1 MQATVNETATA
12 DGDGDVASEAR
23 SAMVAKPFPLGRGIF
38 SRRKVVLAIY
48 ALLLLAVLAALAE
61 AKAVVLP
68 LATAFLLS
76 FLFRPVVRRA
86 EALRVPAPLV
96 AALLVLILGVGLGF
110 SVYALK
116 DPATDWLREAPY
128 SLKQL
133 EYRIEELRK
142 PIADMKAASDAL
154 DDLRG
159 GDVQADKEVV
169 VKEQA
174 LDEIVV
180 IETSSALMSV
190 FTTLVVLFFILGWG
204 QRLFRNLVSVIPQF
218 GDRREAVN
226 LVRDIERS
234 ITRYLTTITLI
245 NVVLGLVVAAAMYL
259 LGMPNALLWG
269 VVAGLL
275 NYVPYLGPAVT
286 ALILA
291 FASALT
297 FPSLSEAMLI
307 PGVFLLI
314 TAIEGNFITPYA
326 VGSQLTLNPLLIF
339 LSLILWFWMW
349 GFIGAL
355 LTVPILVCIKAVL
368 AHAEG
373 HTAELARLFD

>member
-1 MQATVNETATA
+1 MQATVNETAAA

-154 DDLRG
+154 EDLRG
-159 GDVQADKEVV
+159 GDAQADKEVV

>member
-1 MQATVNETATA
+1 M
-12 DGDGDVASEAR
+12 
-23 SAMVAKPFPLGRGIF
+23 GRGIF

-133 EYRIEELRK
+133 EYRIAELRK

-154 DDLRG
+154 EDLRG
-159 GDVQADKEVV
+159 GDAQADKEVV

>member
-1 MQATVNETATA
+1 MQATVNETAAA
-12 DGDGDVASEAR
+12 DADGDVASEAR
-23 SAMVAKPFPLGRGIF
+23 SAVVAKPFPLGRGIF

-159 GDVQADKEVV
+159 GDAQADKEVV

>member
-1 MQATVNETATA
+1 MQATVDETAAA
-12 DGDGDVASEAR
+12 DADGDVASEAR
-23 SAMVAKPFPLGRGIF
+23 SAVVAKPFPLGRGIF

-154 DDLRG
+154 EDLRG
-159 GDVQADKEVV
+159 GDAQADKEVV

>member
-12 DGDGDVASEAR
+12 DGEVASQAR

-154 DDLRG
+154 EDLRG
-159 GDVQADKEVV
+159 GDAQADKEVV

-204 QRLFRNLVSVIPQF
+204 QRLFRILVSVIPQF

>member
-12 DGDGDVASEAR
+12 DGEVASQAR

-133 EYRIEELRK
+133 EYRIAELRK

-154 DDLRG
+154 EDLRG
-159 GDVQADKEVV
+159 GDAQADKEVV

-180 IETSSALMSV
+180 IETSSALMSLPAGAFSPAPV
-190 FTTLVVLFFILGWG
+190 WAATGVATSNNPAAPSTIASIPATARSFFTLFIMEFPPDV
-204 QRLFRNLVSVIPQF
+204 RLR
-218 GDRREAVN
+218 
-226 LVRDIERS
+226 
-234 ITRYLTTITLI
+234 
-245 NVVLGLVVAAAMYL
+245 
-259 LGMPNALLWG
+259 
-269 VVAGLL
+269 
-275 NYVPYLGPAVT
+275 
-286 ALILA
+286 
-291 FASALT
+291 AS
-297 FPSLSEAMLI
+297 
-307 PGVFLLI
+307 
-314 TAIEGNFITPYA
+314 
-326 VGSQLTLNPLLIF
+326 
-339 LSLILWFWMW
+339 
-349 GFIGAL
+349 
-355 LTVPILVCIKAVL
+355 
-368 AHAEG
+368 
-373 HTAELARLFD
+373 

>member
-1 MQATVNETATA
+1 MQATVDETAAA
-12 DGDGDVASEAR
+12 DADGDVASEAR
-23 SAMVAKPFPLGRGIF
+23 SAVVAKPFPLGRGIF

-159 GDVQADKEVV
+159 GDAQADKEVV

>member
-12 DGDGDVASEAR
+12 DGEVASQAR

-159 GDVQADKEVV
+159 GDAQADKEVV

>member
-12 DGDGDVASEAR
+12 DGEVASQAR

-133 EYRIEELRK
+133 EYRIAELRK

-154 DDLRG
+154 EDLRG
-159 GDVQADKEVV
+159 GDAQADKEVV